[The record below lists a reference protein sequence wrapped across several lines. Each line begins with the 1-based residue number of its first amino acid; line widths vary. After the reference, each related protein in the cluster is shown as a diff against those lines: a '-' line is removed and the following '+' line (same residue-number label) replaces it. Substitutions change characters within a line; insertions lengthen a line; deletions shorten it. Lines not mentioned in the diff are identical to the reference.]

1 MTLRV
6 QDFCGGVTIDEMEV
20 AREVELEVTEL
31 RIPHDKIFTE
41 EELLFMDEQ
50 KKWFLEIVS
59 S

>member
-1 MTLRV
+1 
-6 QDFCGGVTIDEMEV
+6 MEV

-50 KKWFLEIVS
+50 KKWFIEIVS